1 MLSGLFFKEKPVRT
15 LAALAEKDRI
25 WYASMLCKKID
36 CTYPH
41 MINTLGSFEK
51 FGLISSEGSGRINII
66 KLTPQGED
74 LAHEFEGLLRRL
86 DRVATPEEDVVEVD
100 EFTSTRK
107 DKKTAKKPEK
117 ARESKEK
124 KEENLIN
131 EVTLQ

>member
-1 MLSGLFFKEKPVRT
+1 MLSGLFFKEKPVRAI
-15 LAALAEKDRI
+15 AALAEKDRV

-41 MINTLGSFEK
+41 MINTLGSFER
-51 FGLISSEGSGRINII
+51 FGLISTEGSGRIKIVR
-66 KLTPQGED
+66 LTPQGED

-107 DKKTAKKPEK
+107 DKKTTKKSEKVRDAKE
-117 ARESKEK
+117 R
-124 KEENLIN
+124 KEEKVIN
-131 EVTLQ
+131 EAIL